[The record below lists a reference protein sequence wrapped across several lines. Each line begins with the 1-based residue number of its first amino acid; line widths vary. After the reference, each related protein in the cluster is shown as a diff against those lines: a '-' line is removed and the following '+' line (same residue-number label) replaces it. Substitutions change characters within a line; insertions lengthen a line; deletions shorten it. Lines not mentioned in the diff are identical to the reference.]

1 MHIHTQTHTY
11 MYICR
16 VFRKRNKIYNYEV
29 THKPHFLRNILVKT
43 FFLNLFWKFFTKKLN
58 CKLFYY
64 CVFITFILIELITY

>member
-43 FFLNLFWKFFTKKLN
+43 FFFIFFGNFLQRN
-58 CKLFYY
+58 
-64 CVFITFILIELITY
+64 